1 LLIEDFHSVIKEKQQ
16 LLTLAYDLSLAILIR
31 KPFGYFGKHRTERAE
46 TEQLREEE
54 ERLVDTESVHPFYH
68 RFDLTLVV
76 LLCLENFREYFSS
89 VFNSLLLYL

>member
-1 LLIEDFHSVIKEKQQ
+1 
-16 LLTLAYDLSLAILIR
+16 LTLAYDLSLAILI
-31 KPFGYFGKHRTERAE
+31 KSHSAILAKTE
-46 TEQLREEE
+46 TEQREQRQRAAPFEEE
-54 ERLVDTESVHPFYH
+54 ERLCCRKSVHPFYH